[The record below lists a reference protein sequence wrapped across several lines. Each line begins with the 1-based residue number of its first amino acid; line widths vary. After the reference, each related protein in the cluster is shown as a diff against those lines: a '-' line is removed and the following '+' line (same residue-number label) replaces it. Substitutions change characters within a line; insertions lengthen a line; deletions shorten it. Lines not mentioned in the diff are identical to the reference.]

1 MSSTPT
7 ASRQP
12 SREGEGE
19 VDSDTSGSNL
29 WVVDR
34 VGCNGL
40 IQLFDVRRWGS
51 TKLFDA
57 RRVSWHSGPK
67 YLCMQCNFNGY
78 GIFFA
83 CAQACQEKRIRN
95 GYLFHKGIA
104 QYISRR

>member
-1 MSSTPT
+1 MSSTPP

-19 VDSDTSGSNL
+19 VDSDTTGSNV
-29 WVVDR
+29 WVVDK
-34 VGCNGL
+34 VGSNGL
-40 IQLFDVRRWGS
+40 IQLFDVRRGDS
-51 TKLFDA
+51 TKLCDA

-67 YLCMQCNFNGY
+67 YLCMQCNFNGH
-78 GIFFA
+78 GSFFA
-83 CAQACQEKRIRN
+83 CLQARQEKRIRN